1 MAVEKENLAAVYWI
15 VLSIF
20 VTTPSARYS
29 LADHNLSNPILY
41 KPLTGLLS
49 QKSSKSSNPAAS

>member
-20 VTTPSARYS
+20 VTTPKCQIFIS
-29 LADHNLSNPILY
+29 
-41 KPLTGLLS
+41 GS
-49 QKSSKSSNPAAS
+49 QSQ